1 MEDQELE
8 QSLKPQPQPT
18 QQLTFDFDFL
28 TDQPQIVANRIE
40 DTLDLKIGQFA
51 GPLDLLLYLIRQE
64 EANIFDIPVAKITDA
79 YLQYLRLMQKLDITV
94 AGDFLVMAATL
105 IEIKS
110 RMLLPRNP
118 LIEGDEAEDD
128 PRKELVDRL
137 LEHQKFQSAAQ
148 MLWSRAGL
156 EQATFTRGR
165 IESDDVNDEVNVSVF
180 DLITVFQKIL
190 ARQKEEIQME
200 IEREEKTLTQMLDEL
215 NQMLNNMKEL
225 NMNKFFTSMKTKAE
239 LVLAFMAVLE
249 IVKAQTVSLFQGQV
263 FGDIILRR
271 VN

>member
-1 MEDQELE
+1 METEELE
-8 QSLKPQPQPT
+8 LAEPQ
-18 QQLTFDFDFL
+18 QQLTFDFH
-28 TDQPQIVANRIE
+28 TDQPQITTERGE
-40 DTLDLKIGQFA
+40 ETLNLKIGQFA

-79 YLQYLRLMQKLDITV
+79 YLQYLKLMQTLDITV

-110 RMLLPRNP
+110 KMLLPRDP
-118 LIEGDEAEDD
+118 LMEGEEEDDD

-165 IESDDVNDEVNVSVF
+165 IESDDVNDEVNVTVF

-190 ARQKEEIQME
+190 SRQKDDIQME
-200 IEREEKTLTQMLDEL
+200 ILREEKTLTQMLDEL
-215 NQMLNNMKEL
+215 NQMLNELKEL
-225 NMNKFFTSMKTKAE
+225 NVNHFFAQMTSKRE
-239 LVLAFMAVLE
+239 LVLGFLAVLE
-249 IVKAQTVSLFQGQV
+249 LVRTQTSTLFQGQV
-263 FGDIILRR
+263 FGDIILRKI
-271 VN
+271 